1 MPTDLPHTEHMPA
14 EISTDTTPPIGFED
28 VADQPTPST
37 TFVMSRT
44 EWSRTPRDYRM
55 GDPRKGT
62 AKVLRMAPNGAT
74 ALYSVRVLGDAVAK
88 HAPVSCE
95 TCRDS
100 LVFNVDR
107 GTWIHQTQD
116 AGHRAEPR
124 MPLG

>member
-1 MPTDLPHTEHMPA
+1 MPA

-28 VADQPTPST
+28 VADQPALPT

-62 AKVLRMAPNGAT
+62 AKVLRMGPDGVT
-74 ALYSVRVLGDAVAK
+74 ALYSVRVLGGNVAK
-88 HAPVSCE
+88 SAPVSCG

-100 LVFNVDR
+100 LVFNADR
-107 GTWIHQTQD
+107 GTWVHQTQD
-116 AGHRAEPR
+116 AGHKAEPR
-124 MPLG
+124 MPVG